1 MMSDWKVI
9 CGLEIHAELQT
20 ASKMFSAC
28 PVVIEGDPNT
38 AVDAVTLGLPGTL
51 PVINT
56 RAIEFATMVGL
67 ALNCEIPQFNQFAR
81 KSYFYPDLP
90 KGFQISQYDRPLAV
104 NGWLDIDVI
113 PEHGAPYSKRIR
125 IRRAHLEEDTGKSMH
140 VDSAHSLVDYNRA
153 GVPLLEIVTEPDL
166 NSAEEAEAFAR
177 KLRNIL
183 QYLGVNNG
191 DMSKGVLRIE
201 PNISVMHKDDK
212 EFRTRTEVKNLN
224 SIRSVFRSIKYEME
238 RQIKAHLS
246 GEGVKQA
253 TMGWDEGKQRTV
265 VQRYKER
272 ADEYRYFPE
281 PDLPIVEMTPEY
293 VNGVRA
299 HLPELPDAKRERL
312 VKVLG
317 LTPYD
322 AGVLVAE
329 QAVAHYYEEVL
340 AAGADPKSA
349 ANWMISSLFA
359 VMNKAGFE
367 RENIADIKITPQ
379 HLAALTKLVDSGTIN
394 KGTGVSVLEEM
405 WNTGTAPDKI
415 VADKGLAQVSDKGA
429 IVEVV
434 AQVLRENADMA
445 RDYLNGKDKLFM
457 ALVGAVMKA
466 TKGKGNAQLVR
477 DVLTEQLEAM
487 RGK

>member
-1 MMSDWKVI
+1 
-9 CGLEIHAELQT
+9 
-20 ASKMFSAC
+20 
-28 PVVIEGDPNT
+28 
-38 AVDAVTLGLPGTL
+38 
-51 PVINT
+51 
-56 RAIEFATMVGL
+56 
-67 ALNCEIPQFNQFAR
+67 
-81 KSYFYPDLP
+81 
-90 KGFQISQYDRPLAV
+90 
-104 NGWLDIDVI
+104 
-113 PEHGAPYSKRIR
+113 
-125 IRRAHLEEDTGKSMH
+125 
-140 VDSAHSLVDYNRA
+140 
-153 GVPLLEIVTEPDL
+153 
-166 NSAEEAEAFAR
+166 
-177 KLRNIL
+177 
-183 QYLGVNNG
+183 
-191 DMSKGVLRIE
+191 
-201 PNISVMHKDDK
+201 
-212 EFRTRTEVKNLN
+212 
-224 SIRSVFRSIKYEME
+224 
-238 RQIKAHLS
+238 
-246 GEGVKQA
+246 
-253 TMGWDEGKQRTV
+253 

-299 HLPELPDAKRERL
+299 HLPELPDAKRERF

-359 VMNKAGFE
+359 VMNKVGFE

-405 WNTGTAPDKI
+405 WNTGDSPDKI